1 MVALHQRQHTR
12 TPHTEEQTSQANGK
26 LDSKESNALHR
37 RISLPY
43 DHVFKCTYQKKKKI
57 ISICHFSR
65 LGILF
70 PVAHKH

>member
-43 DHVFKCTYQKKKKI
+43 DHVFKCTYQKKKKKK
-57 ISICHFSR
+57 SFQFVTFQ
-65 LGILF
+65 GWVF
-70 PVAHKH
+70 YFQ